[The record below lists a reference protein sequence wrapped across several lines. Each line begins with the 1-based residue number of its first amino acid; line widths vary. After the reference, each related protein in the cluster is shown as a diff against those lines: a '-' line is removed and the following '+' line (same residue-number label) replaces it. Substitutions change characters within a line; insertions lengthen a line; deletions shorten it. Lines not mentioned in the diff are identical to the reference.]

1 MLSYT
6 MIGSNDLSASG
17 RFYNAILLPLGYEVE
32 RWEKQLCYSMPGIED
47 QENGPGAFHVTTPY
61 DGKPATVGNGTMVAF
76 RAPTHEK
83 VRSLHTEGLRCGGVD
98 EGAPGFR
105 EAYSPKFFVG
115 YLRDPDGNKV
125 ALFCTSDSE
134 PIRPK

>member
-6 MIGSNDLSASG
+6 IIGSNDLSATCG
-17 RFYNAILLPLGYEVE
+17 LYNAILLPLGYEVQ
-32 RWEKQLCYSMPGIED
+32 RREKQLCYSMPGVED

-61 DGKPATVGNGTMVAF
+61 DCKPATVGNGTMVAF
-76 RAPTHEK
+76 CAPTYEK
-83 VRSLHTEGLRCGGVD
+83 VRSLHAEGLRHGGVY

-105 EAYSPKFFVG
+105 EAYSPKFCVG
-115 YLRDPDGNKV
+115 HLRDPDGNKV
-125 ALFCTSDSE
+125 ALFCTSDYE

>member
-61 DGKPATVGNGTMVAF
+61 AVSY
-76 RAPTHEK
+76 TH
-83 VRSLHTEGLRCGGVD
+83 LTL
-98 EGAPGFR
+98 P
-105 EAYSPKFFVG
+105 
-115 YLRDPDGNKV
+115 
-125 ALFCTSDSE
+125 TSDLV
-134 PIRPK
+134 